1 MAFNF
6 EDFAAGFLG
15 EIEEGIDERT
25 EKAAEYKEKQEAA
38 AERNA
43 ALINQRNMR
52 AQEAAQLGKRAMAL
66 GATQN
71 QVRTAISS
79 GMSGVK
85 ELYEKLQAAANQKG
99 VKKLGVDDI
108 EAIVN
113 MPSIPTV
120 NTSMIDMSLEDFAKR
135 TYGAMPTEKVQPK
148 APDSM
153 IARMFGF
160 GAKDRVKRE
169 LAETEYMSGMS
180 VADINEMAR
189 QAEYMSLM
197 PGASMTFL
205 DVEQYTPKAVMDFN
219 TKLTKAISDATKGD
233 AAEAYIKAR
242 RRSLGT
248 NATLEQI
255 QAEEMVARKTLEAK
269 AAKIVIETYAG
280 MYANGGFF
288 NNDLTLKQIKDAMGE
303 KYLKDLMVTYGFD
316 EEEVQTES
324 TEEEITEEKKTDT
337 ETEETKV
344 SPKEEPFP
352 DVYYRDDEG
361 GIIKGVPPRPEKDFS
376 TIFFGQG
383 MGGEDME
390 KILKGEMPVPKYL
403 RQSQWDELFGKTHNP
418 DGTPK

>member
-1 MAFNF
+1 MAFNW
-6 EDFAAGFLG
+6 EDFATGFLS
-15 EIEEGIDERT
+15 EISEGIDERT
-25 EKAAEYKEKQEAA
+25 EAAKEYKEKQEAA

-52 AQEAAQLGKRAMAL
+52 AQEAAQLGKRAIAL
-66 GATQN
+66 GASKA
-71 QVRTAISS
+71 QVKAAMAS
-79 GMSGVK
+79 GMTGVT
-85 ELYEKLQAAANQKG
+85 ELYQKLQAAANQKG

-113 MPSIPTV
+113 MPSIPLV

-135 TYGAMPTEKVQPK
+135 TYGAMPTPKTTKQPS
-148 APDSM
+148 DNI
-153 IARMFGF
+153 IAKMFGY
-160 GAKDRVKRE
+160 GAKDRVKQE
-169 LAETEYMSGMS
+169 LANTEYMSGMS

-189 QAEYMSLM
+189 QSEYTSLI
-197 PGASMTFL
+197 PGATMTFL

-242 RRSLGT
+242 RRALGT
-248 NATLEQI
+248 QATLEQI
-255 QAEEMVARKTLEAK
+255 QAEEMIARKTLEAK

-288 NNDLTLKQIKDAMGE
+288 TNDLTLRQIKDAMGE
-303 KYLKDLMVTYGFD
+303 TYLNDLMVTYGFD

-324 TEEEITEEKKTDT
+324 TEEETTQEEETNTEAE
-337 ETEETKV
+337 ETEV
-344 SPKEEPFP
+344 SAKEEPLP
-352 DVYYRDDEG
+352 NVYYRNDEG
-361 GIIKGVPPRPEKDFS
+361 GIVNGVPPRPEKDFS

>member
-38 AERNA
+38 AARNA

-219 TKLTKAISDATKGD
+219 TKLTKSISDATKGD

-255 QAEEMVARKTLEAK
+255 QAEEMIARKTLEAK

-288 NNDLTLKQIKDAMGE
+288 NNDLTLKQIKDAMGG

>member
-15 EIEEGIDERT
+15 EIEEGIDKRT

>member
-15 EIEEGIDERT
+15 EIEEGIEKRT

-38 AERNA
+38 AARNA